1 MKKMKL
7 QILHTSDIHGSIYPH
22 DYATMQN
29 RHQGLGKLSTL
40 IKKLKEDNSLLIDG
54 GDIIQGSP
62 LVYYHQLKHPNQV
75 HPMSLAMNALNYDY
89 IAVGNH
95 EFNYG
100 IDNLLNYFNN
110 STATVLNAT
119 ILNEEKELLVG
130 KPYDIKEINGLKVGV
145 IGVTTQY
152 IPNWEQ
158 PHIIK
163 GLTFLDAFETTKK
176 YVKEIRN
183 DVDLLIVNYHGGFER
198 DLETNELLVAD
209 TGENQG
215 SKMINEIEGIDIL
228 LTGHQHRTL
237 MGTRNGV
244 FYSQPSYNGSMLNEI
259 NISCTYE
266 DKWSFDVTGKHH
278 LLEKVETDT
287 SVFEPIKK
295 VEKETQV
302 FLDQIVGNFD
312 KDYLI
317 SDQLEARLHK
327 HPLVS
332 FFNQVQLAK
341 THADVSLTSLGN
353 GVVGFNKE
361 VTVRNILGTYVYPNT
376 LVVKKMTG
384 HTLLKGLEKT
394 AEFFDVEE
402 DKIVI
407 SKKYTHP
414 KFELY
419 AYDMYDGI
427 EYTIDVSKPH
437 GSRITSITKN
447 GETLDLNK
455 EYNIVMNNYRSAGG
469 GDYAFYAEAETVQEI
484 SEEIAQMVIDYVLE
498 HKEITV
504 QHKDNIKIVK

>member
-7 QILHTSDIHGSIYPH
+7 QILHTSDIHGCIYPY
-22 DYATMQN
+22 DYATMEHRN
-29 RHQGLGKLSTL
+29 QGLGKLSTL
-40 IKKLKEDNSLLIDG
+40 IKQLKEENNLLIDG

-62 LVYYHQLKHPNQV
+62 LVYYHQLKHPDQV

-89 IAVGNH
+89 ITVGNH

-100 IDNLLNYFNN
+100 VDNLVNYFKN
-110 STATVLNAT
+110 SKATVLNAT
-119 ILNEEKELLVG
+119 ILNEHKEPLVG
-130 KPYDIKEINGLKVGV
+130 KPYDIKVINGLKIGV

-158 PHIIK
+158 PDIIK
-163 GLTFLDAFETTKK
+163 NLTFLDAFETTKK
-176 YVKEIRN
+176 YVEEIRN
-183 DVDLLIVNYHGGFER
+183 QVDLLIVNYHGGFER
-198 DLETNELLVAD
+198 DLDTNELLVAD

-237 MGTRNGV
+237 MGIRNGV

-259 NISCTYE
+259 NIECSYN
-266 DKWSFDVTGKHH
+266 DKWAFNITGKHH
-278 LLEKVETDT
+278 LLETVKTDN
-287 SVFEPIKK
+287 SVFEPIKE
-295 VEKETQV
+295 VEAETQE
-302 FLDQIVGNFD
+302 FLDRIVGTFD
-312 KDYLI
+312 KAYLI
-317 SDQLEARLHK
+317 TDQLEARLHK

-332 FFNQVQLAK
+332 FFNQVQLDF
-341 THADVSLTSLGN
+341 TDADVSLTSLGN

-361 VTVRNILGTYVYPNT
+361 VTVRDILGTYVYPNT

-394 AEFFDVEE
+394 AEFFDVE
-402 DKIVI
+402 DNKIVI

-414 KFELY
+414 KFEMY

-437 GSRITSITKN
+437 GSRITSITKDDKD
-447 GETLDLNK
+447 LDLDK
-455 EYNIVMNNYRSAGG
+455 EYNVVMNNYRAAGG
-469 GDYAFYAEAETVQEI
+469 GDYAFYANAGTVQEI

-504 QHKDNIKIVK
+504 NHKDNIKIVK